1 MKLIEQA
8 TLAYEIN
15 LIFIYIPLDYNLM
28 GIYFSFLTNN
38 FVFYKSV
45 TFNILQ
51 IQLKIYVF
59 ASIFY
64 VF

>member
-15 LIFIYIPLDYNLM
+15 LFFIYIPLDSNLT

>member
-15 LIFIYIPLDYNLM
+15 LFFIYIPLDSNLT

-51 IQLKIYVF
+51 IQLNIYVF